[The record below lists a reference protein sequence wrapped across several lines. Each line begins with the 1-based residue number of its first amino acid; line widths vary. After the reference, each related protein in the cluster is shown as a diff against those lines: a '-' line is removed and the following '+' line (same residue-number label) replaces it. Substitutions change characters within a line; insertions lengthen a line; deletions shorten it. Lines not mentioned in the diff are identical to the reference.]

1 MMRIGALLLA
11 LCFLHGAQGFVPP
24 SRAPAGKLATS
35 RQLQTARFLQV
46 TPVEGMDAGCVIA
59 ASADDYGHFTQK
71 SVALVFEYSTEA
83 TKAVVIDKPSA
94 FTIGEMTSMD
104 MGPLAGNRLYR
115 GGEDGGSAV
124 IMIHK
129 RNLPGAQRIGT
140 DLFVGGLQAAKAAVT
155 AGEAS
160 AGEFKFFFN
169 YMRWSPGGLEEQV
182 GRGKWLTV
190 LLPDDAIT
198 NQSPRADEELW

>member
-1 MMRIGALLLA
+1 MRNAALLLA
-11 LCFLHGAQGFVPP
+11 ACLLHCSQGFAPP
-24 SRAPAGKLATS
+24 SRAPVAKLAVS
-35 RQLQTARFLQV
+35 RQLHTARCLQV

-71 SVALVFEYSTEA
+71 SVALVFEYNTEA

-104 MGPLAGNRLYR
+104 MGALAGNRLYR

-129 RNLPGAQRIGT
+129 RNLPGAQRIG
-140 DLFVGGLQAAKAAVT
+140 DSNLFVGGLQAAKAAVT
-155 AGEAS
+155 AGQAG

-169 YMRWSPGGLEEQV
+169 FMRWSPGGLEEQV
-182 GRGKWLTV
+182 NRGKWHTV